1 MENLGYQSERGDA
14 VSYANDMII
23 IENLNKSFRSGDED
37 ADVLKNINL
46 SIGAGEC
53 IVLKGVSGSG
63 KTTLLSIIAGMERP
77 SSGKVIV
84 EGESISKLP
93 DLHISH
99 FRARK
104 IGMIFQHFNLFE
116 HLTAAENVMI
126 PLIPAGLKMSEVES
140 RVSSSLE
147 LANISHKAESPAG
160 RLSGGEKQRVAI
172 ARALASDPDII
183 LCDEPTANLDR
194 ENSLKFIEILKQ
206 LHNMGKTIIV
216 ATHDPLFDT
225 LPFSSRLVPMEDG
238 SLADASFIDSSVTH

>member
-1 MENLGYQSERGDA
+1 MMKA
-14 VSYANDMII
+14 MIV
-23 IENLNKSFRSGDED
+23 IENLNKHFKSGD
-37 ADVLKNINL
+37 AIFQVLKDINL
-46 SIGAGEC
+46 QIKAGEC

-63 KTTLLSIIAGMERP
+63 KTTLLSIIGGLDRP
-77 SSGKVIV
+77 SSGKVLV

-104 IGMIFQHFNLFE
+104 IGMIFQHFNLFD

-126 PLIPAGLKMSEVES
+126 PLIPAGLDMNEVNHKVEA
-140 RVSSSLE
+140 SLK
-147 LANISHKAESPAG
+147 LANISHKAKSPAG

-172 ARALASDPDII
+172 ARALASDPAII

-194 ENSLKFIEILKQ
+194 NNSLKFIDILSQ
-206 LHNMGKTIIV
+206 LHEMGKTIVV

-225 LPFSSRLVPMEDG
+225 LPFESRIIPMEDG
-238 SLADASFIDSSVTH
+238 SLVSTVSKDTLVES

>member
-1 MENLGYQSERGDA
+1 MMKA
-14 VSYANDMII
+14 MIVI
-23 IENLNKSFRSGDED
+23 DNLNKHFKSGDD
-37 ADVLKNINL
+37 IFKVLKGINL
-46 SIGAGEC
+46 QINSGEC

-63 KTTLLSIIAGMERP
+63 KTTLLSIIGGLDRP
-77 SSGKVIV
+77 SSGKVLV

-104 IGMIFQHFNLFE
+104 IGMIFQHFNLFD

-126 PLIPAGLKMSEVES
+126 PLIPTGLDMHEVNHKVE
-140 RVSSSLE
+140 VSLK
-147 LANISHKAESPAG
+147 LANIFHKANSAAG

-172 ARALASDPDII
+172 ARALASNPAII

-194 ENSLKFIEILKQ
+194 NNSLKFIDILSQ
-206 LHNMGKTIIV
+206 LHEMGKTIVV

-225 LPFSSRLVPMEDG
+225 LPFESKIIPMEDG
-238 SLADASFIDSSVTH
+238 SLVDTFSKDTLAES

>member
-1 MENLGYQSERGDA
+1 MMDA
-14 VSYANDMII
+14 MIV
-23 IENLNKSFRSGDED
+23 IENLNKHFKSGETLFP
-37 ADVLKNINL
+37 VLKDINL
-46 SIGAGEC
+46 QIKEGEC

-63 KTTLLSIIAGMERP
+63 KTTLLSIMAGMDRP
-77 SSGKVIV
+77 SSGKVLV

-104 IGMIFQHFNLFE
+104 IGMIFQHFNLFD

-126 PLIPAGLKMSEVES
+126 PLIPAGFGMDEVNHK
-140 RVSSSLE
+140 VQTSLE
-147 LANISHKAESPAG
+147 LANISHKAKSSAG

-172 ARALASDPDII
+172 ARALASDPAII

-194 ENSLKFIEILKQ
+194 DNSLKFIDILSR
-206 LHNMGKTIIV
+206 LHDMGKTIVV

-225 LPFSSRLVPMEDG
+225 LPFTSRIVPMEDG
-238 SLADASFIDSSVTH
+238 SLIEDISKDTLIES